1 MGGIIRDAVVFW
13 QAMKLV
19 SIVGAG
25 MLVGGLAGCATTDAQ
40 PSATVTTL
48 VPDVQR
54 WFKVEWTAAP
64 ERDSDSERRLSGY
77 VQSAVKEPVNKV
89 QLLAQALDG
98 SGHVVAQRLEW
109 VPETIP
115 AFGRQYFDIPHMPP
129 APEYRVTVWA
139 FDRIKGGG
147 GM

>member
-1 MGGIIRDAVVFW
+1 
-13 QAMKLV
+13 MKV
-19 SIVGAG
+19 GRIVAAG
-25 MLVGGLAGCATTDAQ
+25 MLLAVLVGCTTTQTQ
-40 PSATVTTL
+40 PSAAVTSL

-54 WFKVEWTAAP
+54 WFRVTWTAEP
-64 ERDSDSERRLSGY
+64 ERDGERRLSGY
-77 VQSAVKEPVNKV
+77 VQSAIKEPVNKV

-98 SGHVVAQRLEW
+98 SGNVVAQRLEW

-115 AFGRQYFDIPHMPP
+115 AFGRQYFDIPKMPP

>member
-1 MGGIIRDAVVFW
+1 MVDSRTVRLSVVVW
-13 QAMKLV
+13 
-19 SIVGAG
+19 
-25 MLVGGLAGCATTDAQ
+25 MLVGVLGGCATTKTQ
-40 PSATVTTL
+40 PSATVTSL

-54 WFKVEWTAAP
+54 WFTVEWTADA
-64 ERDSDSERRLSGY
+64 ERDGGRRLSGY
-77 VQSAVKEPVNKV
+77 VQSAIKEPVNKV

-98 SGHVVAQRLEW
+98 SGNVIAQRLEW

-115 AFGRQYFDIPHMPP
+115 AFGRQYFDIRKMPP
-129 APEYRVTVWA
+129 APDYRVTVWA

>member
-1 MGGIIRDAVVFW
+1 MRVVW
-13 QAMKLV
+13 
-19 SIVGAG
+19 IVAAG
-25 MLVGGLAGCATTDAQ
+25 MLLAVLVGCTTTQTQ
-40 PSATVTTL
+40 PSAAVTSL

-54 WFKVEWTAAP
+54 WFRVTWTAEP
-64 ERDSDSERRLSGY
+64 ERDGERRLSGY
-77 VQSAVKEPVNKV
+77 VQSAIKEPVNKV

-98 SGHVVAQRLEW
+98 SGNVVAQRLEW

-115 AFGRQYFDIPHMPP
+115 AFGRQYFDIPKMPP

>member
-1 MGGIIRDAVVFW
+1 MKVVW
-13 QAMKLV
+13 
-19 SIVGAG
+19 IVAAG
-25 MLVGGLAGCATTDAQ
+25 MLLAVLVGCTTTDTQ
-40 PSATVTTL
+40 PSAAVTSL

-54 WFKVEWTAAP
+54 WFKVDWTAAP
-64 ERDSDSERRLSGY
+64 ERDGERRLSGY
-77 VQSAVKEPVNKV
+77 VQSAIKEPVNKV

-98 SGHVVAQRLEW
+98 SGNVVAQRLEW

-115 AFGRQYFDIPHMPP
+115 AFGRQYFDIPRMPP

>member
-1 MGGIIRDAVVFW
+1 MKPLSRVAV
-13 QAMKLV
+13 
-19 SIVGAG
+19 G
-25 MLVGGLAGCATTDAQ
+25 MLVAGLVGCATTDTQ
-40 PSATVTTL
+40 PSATVTSL

-64 ERDSDSERRLSGY
+64 ERDGERRLSGY
-77 VQSAVKEPVNKV
+77 VQSAIKEPVNKV

-98 SGHVVAQRLEW
+98 SGKVVAQRLEW

-115 AFGRQYFDIPHMPP
+115 AYGRQYFDIPKMPP

-147 GM
+147 GGM

>member
-1 MGGIIRDAVVFW
+1 MKVVW
-13 QAMKLV
+13 
-19 SIVGAG
+19 IVAAG
-25 MLVGGLAGCATTDAQ
+25 MLLAVLVGCTTTDTQ
-40 PSATVTTL
+40 PSAAVTSL

-54 WFKVEWTAAP
+54 WFKVDWTAAP
-64 ERDSDSERRLSGY
+64 ERDGERRLSGY
-77 VQSAVKEPVNKV
+77 VQSAIKEPVNKV

-98 SGHVVAQRLEW
+98 SGNVVAQRLEW

-115 AFGRQYFDIPHMPP
+115 AFGRQYFDIPKMPP

>member
-1 MGGIIRDAVVFW
+1 MNAF
-13 QAMKLV
+13 ALV
-19 SIVGAG
+19 AAG
-25 MLVGGLAGCATTDAQ
+25 MLVGVLVGCTTTDTQ
-40 PSATVTTL
+40 PSAAVTSL

-64 ERDSDSERRLSGY
+64 ERDGGRRLSGY
-77 VQSAVKEPVNKV
+77 VQSAIKEPVNKV

-98 SGHVVAQRLEW
+98 SGNVVAHRLEW

-115 AFGRQYFDIPHMPP
+115 AFGRQYFDIPKMPP

-147 GM
+147 GGM

>member
-1 MGGIIRDAVVFW
+1 MKPLSRVAV
-13 QAMKLV
+13 
-19 SIVGAG
+19 G
-25 MLVGGLAGCATTDAQ
+25 MLLAILGGCATTDTQ
-40 PSATVTTL
+40 PSATVTSL

-54 WFKVEWTAAP
+54 WFKVEWTADAQ
-64 ERDSDSERRLSGY
+64 RDGERRLSGY
-77 VQSAVKEPVNKV
+77 VQSAVKEPVTKV

-98 SGHVVAQRLEW
+98 SGNVIAQRLEW

-115 AFGRQYFDIPHMPP
+115 AFGRQYFDIPKMPP
-129 APEYRVTVWA
+129 AADYRVTVWA

>member
-1 MGGIIRDAVVFW
+1 MKPLSRVAV
-13 QAMKLV
+13 
-19 SIVGAG
+19 G
-25 MLVGGLAGCATTDAQ
+25 MLVAGLVGCATTDTQ
-40 PSATVTTL
+40 PSATVTSL

-54 WFKVEWTAAP
+54 WFKVEWTAGP
-64 ERDSDSERRLSGY
+64 ERDGERRLSGY
-77 VQSAVKEPVNKV
+77 VLSGIKEPVNKV

-98 SGHVVAQRLEW
+98 SGKVVAQRLEW

-115 AFGRQYFDIPHMPP
+115 AYGRQYFDIPKMPP

-147 GM
+147 GGM

>member
-1 MGGIIRDAVVFW
+1 MKVVW
-13 QAMKLV
+13 
-19 SIVGAG
+19 IVAAG
-25 MLVGGLAGCATTDAQ
+25 MLLAVLVGCATTDTQ
-40 PSATVTTL
+40 PSATVTSL

-54 WFKVEWTAAP
+54 WFKVDWTAAP
-64 ERDSDSERRLSGY
+64 ERDGERRLSGY
-77 VQSAVKEPVNKV
+77 VQSAIKEPVNKV

-98 SGHVVAQRLEW
+98 SGNVVAQRLEW

-115 AFGRQYFDIPHMPP
+115 AFGRQYFDIPRMPP